1 MNQHHIETAIHH
13 AVNNLHEDAHD
24 ISLPENVSGLER
36 GPVNRLSVSWKA
48 QDELHLGHFLTWTG
62 PADNSHEF
70 RMLQAL
76 AGTEIPVPEI
86 MTAGTSVELSVMLG
100 AQVEGQ
106 SVAETLESAGMRWE
120 ISTIAFAVARLLAR
134 IHSLDWT
141 KVTPWLEDPESLPE
155 DIVDDQIEQAF
166 QWRESNADYV
176 PEEWTEFVQ
185 KTTAWL
191 DLRRPV
197 EVSICL
203 CHGQFHPRNIFSVD
217 EDVTAVVNWQHARV
231 TDASVDMAMIPVWL
245 NEIGL
250 SPEDAELFAQALNGA
265 YLQASPR
272 GLGNTPYYSVALP
285 FDELLDRLLDSE
297 FPPSVD
303 ELDQL
308 RGTVE
313 RAIALAGRVPWKNR

>member
-1 MNQHHIETAIHH
+1 MHHQQIETAIRH
-13 AVNNLHEDAHD
+13 AVSNLHEDAHD
-24 ISLPENVSGLER
+24 VSLPENLSALER

-76 AGTEIPVPEI
+76 GSTEIPVPEI
-86 MTAGTSVELSVMLG
+86 VTAGTSGKHSIMLG
-100 AQVEGQ
+100 AQVEGH
-106 SVAETLESAGMRWE
+106 SVAAALESAGMRWE

-155 DIVDDQIEQAF
+155 DIVDAQTEQAF

-176 PEEWTEFVQ
+176 PEEWSEFVQ
-185 KTTAWL
+185 KTIAWL

-197 EVSICL
+197 EVSLCL

-217 EDVTAVVNWQHARV
+217 EDITAVVNWQHARV
-231 TDASVDMAMIPVWL
+231 TDASVDLAMLPVWL
-245 NEIGL
+245 NEVGL
-250 SPEDAELFAQALNGA
+250 SEENAELFAQALNGA

-272 GLGNTPYYSVALP
+272 GLGNTPYYSVAQP

-297 FPPSVD
+297 TPASSD
-303 ELDQL
+303 ELERL
-308 RGTVE
+308 KGTVD
-313 RAIALAGRVPWKNR
+313 RAVALAGRVPWKNR